1 MIYGQVSEASINP
14 PEAISSALNRLAW
27 ISKFGPPHVII
38 STDYSVEKVELERPW
53 FLMTAWRLEID
64 GSVTSVEGAKS
75 VLEHRMYMKNPLSKV
90 SLVVPKPHRTI
101 SVFAT
106 VKNATGLVSEVLSH
120 LGLLYAR
127 VVLGDYGGRHFVIDV
142 DPVPRLENKEE
153 ALAVAELL

>member
-1 MIYGQVSEASINP
+1 
-14 PEAISSALNRLAW
+14 
-27 ISKFGPPHVII
+27 
-38 STDYSVEKVELERPW
+38 
-53 FLMTAWRLEID
+53 
-64 GSVTSVEGAKS
+64 
-75 VLEHRMYMKNPLSKV
+75 MKNPLSKV